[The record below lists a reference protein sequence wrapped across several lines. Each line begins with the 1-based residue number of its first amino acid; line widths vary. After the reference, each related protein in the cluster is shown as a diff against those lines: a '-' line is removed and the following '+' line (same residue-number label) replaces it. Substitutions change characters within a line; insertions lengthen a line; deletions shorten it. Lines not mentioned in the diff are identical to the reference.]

1 LKTKTII
8 QVVNGGI
15 GEMVSA
21 KRIAS
26 DFRVFSLG
34 YLRNKFGLFFGL
46 IFPVILI
53 LIFGA
58 IFSGNSSGTIAV
70 YTQNQDTGPFP
81 SPPMDIAAQ
90 FVQALNGTM
99 PDGTRVS
106 DTWPIQVQLVDP
118 SENFTKYLADHSAS
132 DGILIPAGFS
142 ADYVAGQMVDV
153 TVYGN
158 PTSSTSGIVSGTVG
172 GVANLFNLQRFNGST
187 VISVSSATVNTEQ
200 TQYVDFLI
208 PGLIGFSILVSPMF
222 SLVNISSEYK
232 KTKLFKQL
240 SLTPLTKMEWLASK
254 VLWYIV
260 LTTLSFLLMVTVGV
274 VLFGAHVTLT
284 VWLIPFLVL
293 GPTLF
298 ASLGMLVG
306 TVTKNPETA
315 GVIGNIVTFPMM
327 FLAGT
332 FFPISIM
339 PNYLQ
344 SIAHV
349 LPLYYIV
356 EGLNNVMVY
365 ANYTGA
371 VIDLAVVAV
380 ITVIIFA
387 AAVRLFKW
395 RED

>member
-1 LKTKTII
+1 
-8 QVVNGGI
+8 
-15 GEMVSA
+15 
-21 KRIAS
+21 
-26 DFRVFSLG
+26 VFSRG

-58 IFSGNSSGTIAV
+58 IFSGNSSGTITV

-81 SPPMDIAAQ
+81 SPQMNIAAQ
-90 FVQALNGTM
+90 FVQALNGTT
-99 PDGTRVS
+99 PNGTRIS
-106 DTWPIQVQLVDP
+106 DTWPIRIELVD
-118 SENFTKYLADHSAS
+118 SSVNFTKYLADHSAS

-142 ADYVAGQMVDV
+142 ADYAAGQMVNV

-158 PTSSTSGIVSGTVG
+158 PTSSTSGIVSGTVS
-172 GVANLFNLQRFNGST
+172 GVANLFNLQRFGGST
-187 VISVSSATVNTEQ
+187 VISMSSATVNTEQ

-254 VLWYIV
+254 VLFYIV
-260 LTTLSFLLMVTVGV
+260 LSAVSFLLMVAVGI
-274 VLFGAHVTLT
+274 FAFNAHVTLT

-293 GPTLF
+293 GPMLF

-339 PNYLQ
+339 PQYLQ
-344 SIAHV
+344 SIAHI
-349 LPLYYIV
+349 LPLFYVV

-365 ANYTGA
+365 GNYSGA
-371 VIDLAVVAV
+371 LIDIGVVAV
-380 ITVIIFA
+380 ITLIIFVA
-387 AAVRLFKW
+387 AAKLFKW
-395 RED
+395 RE

>member
-1 LKTKTII
+1 
-8 QVVNGGI
+8 
-15 GEMVSA
+15 MVSA
-21 KRIAS
+21 KRIAA
-26 DFRVFSLG
+26 DFRVFSRG

-58 IFSGNSSGTIAV
+58 IFSGNSSGTITV

-81 SPPMDIAAQ
+81 SSQMDVAAQ

-106 DTWPIQVQLVDP
+106 DTWPIQVELVSP
-118 SENFTKYLADHSAS
+118 SENFTKYLADHSSS
-132 DGILIPAGFS
+132 DGIIIPADFS
-142 ADYVAGQMVDV
+142 AKYLAGQRVDV

-158 PTSSTSGIVSGTVG
+158 PTSSTSGLVSGTVS
-172 GVANLFNLQRFNGST
+172 GVANMFNLQRFNGST
-187 VISVSSATVNTEQ
+187 VISISSTTVNTEQ

-260 LTTLSFLLMVTVGV
+260 LTVLSFLLMVTVGV
-274 VLFGAHVTLT
+274 ALFGAHVTLT

-339 PNYLQ
+339 PQYLQ

-380 ITVIIFA
+380 ITVVIFA

>member
-1 LKTKTII
+1 
-8 QVVNGGI
+8 
-15 GEMVSA
+15 MVSA

-26 DFRVFSLG
+26 DFRVFSRG

-58 IFSGNSSGTIAV
+58 IFSGNSSGTITV

-81 SPPMDIAAQ
+81 SPQLDIATQ
-90 FVQALNGTM
+90 FVYALNGTL
-99 PDGTRVS
+99 PDGTKIS
-106 DTWPIQVQLVDP
+106 DTWPIQVELIDT
-118 SENFTKYLADHSAS
+118 SENFSQYLADHSAS
-132 DGILIPAGFS
+132 DGILIPDGFS
-142 ADYVAGQMVDV
+142 EKYLAGQMVDV

-158 PTSSTSGIVSGTVG
+158 PTSSTSGIVSGTVN
-172 GVANLFNLQRFNGST
+172 GVANLFNLERFNGSAIIG
-187 VISVSSATVNTEQ
+187 ISSTTVNTEQ

-260 LTTLSFLLMVTVGV
+260 LTAISFLLMVTVGV
-274 VLFGAHVTLT
+274 LAFGAHVTLT
-284 VWLIPFLVL
+284 VWLIPFLIL
-293 GPTLF
+293 GPMLF

-327 FLAGT
+327 FLSGT

-339 PNYLQ
+339 PQYLQ

-365 ANYTGA
+365 ANYPGA
-371 VIDLAVVAV
+371 VIDIAVVGV
-380 ITVIIFA
+380 ITAIIFA
-387 AAVRLFKW
+387 AAVKLFKW

>member
-1 LKTKTII
+1 
-8 QVVNGGI
+8 
-15 GEMVSA
+15 MVSA

-26 DFRVFSLG
+26 DFRVFSRG

-58 IFSGNSSGTIAV
+58 IFSGNSSGTITV

-81 SPPMDIAAQ
+81 SPQLDIATQ
-90 FVQALNGTM
+90 FVYALNGTL
-99 PDGTRVS
+99 PDGTKIS
-106 DTWPIQVQLVDP
+106 DTWPIQVELIDT
-118 SENFTKYLADHSAS
+118 SENFSQYLADHSAS
-132 DGILIPAGFS
+132 DGILIPDGFS
-142 ADYVAGQMVDV
+142 EKYLAGQMVDV

-158 PTSSTSGIVSGTVG
+158 PTSSTSGIVSGTVN
-172 GVANLFNLQRFNGST
+172 GVANLFNLERFNGSAIIG
-187 VISVSSATVNTEQ
+187 ISSTTVNTEQ

-260 LTTLSFLLMVTVGV
+260 LTTISFLLMVTVGV
-274 VLFGAHVTLT
+274 LAFGAHVTLT
-284 VWLIPFLVL
+284 LWLIPFLIL
-293 GPTLF
+293 GPMLF

-339 PNYLQ
+339 PQYLQ

-365 ANYTGA
+365 ANYPGA
-371 VIDLAVVAV
+371 VIDIAV
-380 ITVIIFA
+380 IGVITAIIFA
-387 AAVRLFKW
+387 AAVKLFKW